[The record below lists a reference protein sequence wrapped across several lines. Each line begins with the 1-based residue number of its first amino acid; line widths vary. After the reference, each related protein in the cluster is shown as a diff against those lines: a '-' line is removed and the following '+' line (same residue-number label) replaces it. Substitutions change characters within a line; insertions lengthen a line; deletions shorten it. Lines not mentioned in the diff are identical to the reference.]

1 MTETQ
6 TEDKQERHRAS
17 ARAYYAKNAETMRE
31 RVLAANR
38 ASQEETLKS
47 AEKKMQPWTEAEDQE
62 LLSSPLTNKELALKL
77 GRTFGAVGVRRS
89 RLRKEQQQQLAD
101 AATNEEEM

>member
-38 ASQEETLKS
+38 ASQEETLKF

-89 RLRKEQQQQLAD
+89 RLRKEQGPVD
-101 AATNEEEM
+101 ATTNEEES